1 MTKQSLEALFWE
13 YFEARQ
19 TGTKTESAIRLR
31 NQLVEQN
38 IGLAR
43 EIAHRAASECPE
55 PYEDLEQIAAIGL
68 IRAVEKFDPS
78 TGNAFSSFA
87 VPYIRGEIQH
97 HNRDHG
103 YSVIK
108 KPRRGIELVSR
119 VRRVQ
124 RKLKAQGADIDESQI
139 VRGLNITESKWRVA
153 WDAYNLPPVS
163 NLDESLNGEDDIGGI
178 VKIDYSWFKSSVA
191 RIREPIQSVL
201 IEKHISDMTEA
212 AIAKKRKVTVEQIN
226 LWLEQGMQQLKK
238 ATGKE
243 G

>member
-1 MTKQSLEALFWE
+1 MTKPSLEALFWT
-13 YFEARQ
+13 YFETRQ
-19 TGTKTESAIRLR
+19 KGLRSDPAIRLR
-31 NQLVEQN
+31 NQIVERN

-55 PYEDLEQIAAIGL
+55 PYEDLEQIACIGL

-97 HNRDHG
+97 HNRDRG
-103 YSVIK
+103 FSVIK

-119 VRRVQ
+119 VKRVQ
-124 RKLKAQGADIDESQI
+124 RKLKAQGIEIDESQV

-163 NLDESLNGEDDIGGI
+163 NLDESLNGEEESGGI
-178 VKIDYSWFKSSVA
+178 VKADYSWFKSSVA

-201 IEKHISDMTEA
+201 IEKHVSGMTEG
-212 AIAKKRKVTVEQIN
+212 AIAKKRRVTVEQIN

-238 ATGKE
+238 ATGDE

>member
-1 MTKQSLEALFWE
+1 MTKPSLEALFWK

-19 TGTKTESAIRLR
+19 AGTKTDAAIRLR
-31 NQLVEQN
+31 NQIVEQN

-87 VPYIRGEIQH
+87 VPYIKGEIQH

-119 VRRVQ
+119 VRRLQ
-124 RKLKAQGADIDESQI
+124 RKLKAQGMEIDEAQVI
-139 VRGLNITESKWRVA
+139 RGINITESKWRVA

-163 NLDESLNGEDDIGGI
+163 NLDESLNGEDAIGGI
-178 VKIDYSWFKSSVA
+178 VKTDYSWFKTSVA
-191 RIREPIQSVL
+191 RLREPIQSVL
-201 IEKHISDMTEA
+201 IEKHISGMTEG
-212 AIAKKRKVTVEQIN
+212 AIAKKHRVTVEQVN
-226 LWLEQGMQQLKK
+226 LWLEQGAKQLK
-238 ATGKE
+238 TLSE